1 MTSPRFRFWRREV
14 GAEQPG
20 TPVSTPGTGISHAP
34 GATAQKWCP
43 AGQSMQICSV
53 YQSFGGGSHRGSF
66 SVAPSSLPPPCAC
79 VDPTHGD
86 CHLTTCFWFS
96 AGPAPREPGTS
107 VLSPQSLLVFWPA
120 SRRGVAPS
128 PGTTSMSSLGT
139 NPSSSLCLGFPI
151 SGLGKLDHIAF

>member
-20 TPVSTPGTGISHAP
+20 TPGEHPRNRHFTRSWGH
-34 GATAQKWCP
+34 AQKWCP
-43 AGQSMQICSV
+43 AGQSMQIRSV

-79 VDPTHGD
+79 VDPTHGA
-86 CHLTTCFWFS
+86 CHHTTCFWFS

-139 NPSSSLCLGFPI
+139 NPSSSLCLGFPN